1 MYEKK
6 INLFNSVDREI
17 MNNTFKYNVCFF
29 IILLLIFFSLF
40 FIKINNYYENNIS
53 FINDKNAVII
63 IDKNYLERIKNNN
76 KILLNDVCFDFN
88 IDKIEEIEKGY
99 LININFESE
108 LNLNTSM
115 YKIYLD
121 SESLFKFIVETIKG
135 EWYEKSKWFWIT
147 KD

>member
-135 EWYEKSKWFWIT
+135 E
-147 KD
+147 